1 MKKTLIMLLAA
12 SACAFGTEYTYNAT
26 MLGSEDK
33 ASVHG
38 FSFTLTAANIA
49 PANASTPTI
58 TDLDNQVLL
67 TGFTLGDRNS
77 AAGDAVDFGLL
88 VLDGSKT
95 IIGMSNSVCTPCD
108 GVNNEFSFA
117 NLLINKNTTYT
128 FIMVRDIALNEAYLG
143 MTYGGDKAT
152 AMTVN
157 TDTNVLTGGLLATGV
172 AVDLHTGTPT
182 TGELNFTTSSELGI
196 NQNGWSPI
204 LTNITVETVPEPA
217 TATLSLLALAGLAA
231 RRRRR

>member
-26 MLGSEDK
+26 MLGSKDK

-49 PANASTPTI
+49 PANTASPNI

-67 TGFTLGDRNS
+67 TGFTLGDRDND
-77 AAGDAVDFGLL
+77 AGTLVDFGLL
-88 VLDGSKT
+88 VMDSNMT
-95 IIGMSNSVCTPCD
+95 IIGMSNGVCTPCD
-108 GVNNEFSFA
+108 GTDNVFTFNN
-117 NLLINKNTTYT
+117 LIIDKNTTYK
-128 FIMVRDIALNEAYLG
+128 FISVRATALSENYIGL
-143 MTYGGDKAT
+143 TYGGDSAET
-152 AMTVN
+152 MTIDTTTN
-157 TDTNVLTGGLLATGV
+157 TLTGGLLATGV
-172 AVDLHTGTPT
+172 AVDLHKDSPT
-182 TGELNFTTSSELGI
+182 TGELNFTTSSGLGI